1 MAKFISIPV
10 TAKGTSLIPT
20 DGLVTTF
27 ISATSIVLAAGG
39 KTLSLTMAGTA
50 TTAALD
56 AINNAVL
63 QLNGPLVCPVVF
75 PTGQTCTAIA
85 IS

>member
-10 TAKGTSLIPT
+10 TNKGTTLIPT

-27 ISATSIVLAAGG
+27 VSATSIILVAGG
-39 KTLSLTMAGTA
+39 RILTFVTVGA
-50 TTAALD
+50 TTAFTD
-56 AINNAVL
+56 AINTAAMA
-63 QLNGPLVCPVVF
+63 LNGPTVVPVTL
-75 PTGQTCTAIA
+75 PTGQTITSIT

>member
-10 TAKGTSLIPT
+10 TSKGTTLVST
-20 DGLVTTF
+20 DGLSTQFV
-27 ISATSIVLAAGG
+27 SATSIVLASGG
-39 KTLSLTMAGTA
+39 RIVTLTMAGTA

-56 AINNAVL
+56 AINQAATT
-63 QLNGPLVCPVVF
+63 LNGPMVVPVIF
-75 PTGQTCTAIA
+75 PSGQTCTTAA